1 MKYRLILSDV
11 DSTLIE
17 QEVIDL
23 LAERSGHGSAVADI
37 TRSAMAG
44 ELDFRSALTD
54 RVKLLEGLTV
64 QDLVEVASQIRLAP
78 GAVELRDFCRSNN
91 IKFGA
96 ITGGFAQV
104 LQHVPFF
111 ADLDFLRANSLQI
124 IDGRV
129 TGKVEGEIIDRTA
142 KADFLSELAVTNN
155 VGLDQCVAIGDGA
168 YDLEMIKRAG
178 LGVSFR
184 GKEILNSAADKAISG
199 SLAEVITLIQK

>member
-23 LAERSGHGSAVADI
+23 LAERSGHGSEVAEI
-37 TRSAMAG
+37 TRAAMAG
-44 ELDFRSALTD
+44 ELDFRSALTH
-54 RVKLLEGLTV
+54 RVKLLEGLTD

-78 GAVELRDFCRSNN
+78 GALELREFCRSNN

-96 ITGGFAQV
+96 VTGGFAQV
-104 LQHVPFF
+104 LQHIPFF
-111 ADLDFLRANSLQI
+111 AELDFLRANSLQLM
-124 IDGRV
+124 DGKV

-142 KADFLSELAVTNN
+142 KADFLSELALSNN

-168 YDLEMIKRAG
+168 NDLEMIERAG

-184 GKEILNSAADKAISG
+184 GKEILNSAADITISR
-199 SLAEVITLIQK
+199 SLAEVISLIQ

>member
-23 LAERSGHGSAVADI
+23 LAERSGHGSEVAEI
-37 TRSAMAG
+37 TSSAMAG
-44 ELDFRSALTD
+44 ELDFRSALTH

-64 QDLVEVASQIRLAP
+64 QDLVEVASQIRFAP
-78 GAVELRDFCRSNN
+78 GAVELREFCRSNS
-91 IKFGA
+91 IRFGA
-96 ITGGFAQV
+96 VTGGFSQV

-142 KADFLSELAVTNN
+142 KADFLSELALSHN

-168 YDLEMIKRAG
+168 NDLGMIERAG

-184 GKEILNSAADKAISG
+184 GKEILNSAADIAISE
-199 SLAEVITLIQK
+199 SLAEVISLIQ